1 MTMKIVIVAGARPN
15 FVKVAPILRA
25 LDAEADARMKP
36 ILVDTGQHY
45 DDAMAAALFADLR
58 IPRPQYSLGAGSGSH
73 ALQTAAVMQ
82 RFEPVVLG
90 ERPDLVLVVGDVNST
105 LACALVAAKLGVK
118 VAHVEA
124 GLRSF
129 DRTMPEEINRVVTD
143 ALADLLFT
151 TEKSANDNLAREGI
165 ASDKVYF
172 VGNVMIDSLRWAEPL
187 VERSFI
193 LERLGVEADAYVA
206 VTLHRPANVDDPR
219 RLTGMIEM
227 LSELGRDLPVVFPAH
242 PRTRERLSKLGMRS
256 RLETASLTGVAA
268 PMRHRGVM
276 LIEPLGYIDFLRLS
290 SSARLVLTDS
300 GGVQEETTCL
310 GVPCLSLRRDT
321 ERPVTTELGT
331 TVLAGTDPAR
341 ILMLTRKVLNAARKT
356 AALPPLWDGH
366 AAERI
371 VHVLLDQH

>member
-1 MTMKIVIVAGARPN
+1 MKIVIVAGARPN

-105 LACALVAAKLGVK
+105 LAGALVAAKLGVK